1 MMNNRVKLMVAAVTA
16 LSISSAWGQDQ
27 MSAGSMQESAP
38 TDQVKAS
45 KGKAQAQHGKKKP
58 AKTPPKAGSGK
69 EMMEMMPGMDHGGM
83 SHEATPAMAG
93 SMPGMKHDESDGDAS
108 TPKQDMSGMDHGSGA
123 MDNGDMKMQGG
134 SAPPDARDPHAW
146 SGGYTLDSGPYALPG
161 QRRLRLA
168 DERNFGA
175 LLVDRLERVYTNDGN
190 ATAYDALAWFGRDYD
205 RLVLKAEGDIAGGKL
220 QDARTE
226 LLWGHAVAT
235 FWDTQLG
242 ARYDSGV
249 GPGRGWLALG
259 VQGLAPYWFDVE
271 ATAYLGEQ
279 GRSALR
285 LAASYDLLLTQKLIL
300 QPRVEASLYGKRDAA
315 RAIGSGLSDGA
326 AGLRLRYEITRQ
338 IAPYVGV
345 EWAGKFG
352 ESADFAR
359 TAGKK
364 TDEARWVAGM
374 RFWF

>member
-1 MMNNRVKLMVAAVTA
+1 MTNNRVKLMVATVTA

-27 MSAGSMQESAP
+27 MSAGSMQESVL
-38 TDQVKAS
+38 TDQVNGS
-45 KGKAQAQHGKKKP
+45 KAQAHVQYGKKKP
-58 AKTPPKAGSGK
+58 AKMLRKAGGGK
-69 EMMEMMPGMDHGGM
+69 EMMPGMDHGGM
-83 SHEATPAMAG
+83 SHEATSAMAG
-93 SMPGMKHDESDGDAS
+93 SMPGMNHDAPSGDAS
-108 TPKQDMSGMDHGSGA
+108 TPKQDMSGMDHGSGG
-123 MDNGDMKMQGG
+123 MDQGDMKMQGG

-161 QRRLRLA
+161 QRQLRLA
-168 DERNFGA
+168 DEHNFGA
-175 LLVDRLERVYTNDGN
+175 LLVDRLERMNTNDGN
-190 ATAYDALAWFGRDYD
+190 VTAYDTLAWFGRDYD

-249 GPGRGWLALG
+249 GAGRGWLALG
-259 VQGLAPYWFDVE
+259 IQGLASYWFDVE

-279 GRSALR
+279 GRSALQ
-285 LAASYDLLLTQKLIL
+285 LAATYDLLLTQKLIL
-300 QPRVEASLYGKRDAA
+300 QPRVEANLYGKRDVAS
-315 RAIGSGLSDGA
+315 AIGSGLSDGV

-359 TAGKK
+359 AAGKK
-364 TDEARWVAGM
+364 TDESRWVAGV

>member
-1 MMNNRVKLMVAAVTA
+1 MTNNRVKLMVATVTA

-38 TDQVKAS
+38 TDQVNGS
-45 KGKAQAQHGKKKP
+45 KAQAHAQHGKKKP
-58 AKTPPKAGSGK
+58 AKMPPKAGGGK
-69 EMMEMMPGMDHGGM
+69 EMMPGMDHGGM

-93 SMPGMKHDESDGDAS
+93 SMPGMNHDALSGDAS
-108 TPKQDMSGMDHGSGA
+108 TPKQGMSGMDHGSGG
-123 MDNGDMKMQGG
+123 MGQGDMKMQGG

-161 QRRLRLA
+161 QRQLRLA
-168 DERNFGA
+168 DEHNFGA
-175 LLVDRLERVYTNDGN
+175 LLVDRLERMNTNDGN
-190 ATAYDALAWFGRDYD
+190 VTAYDALAWFGRDYD

-249 GPGRGWLALG
+249 GAGRGWLALG
-259 VQGLAPYWFDVE
+259 IQGLAPYWFDVE

-300 QPRVEASLYGKRDAA
+300 QPRVEANLYGKRDAA

-352 ESADFAR
+352 ETADFAR
-359 TAGKK
+359 AAGKK
-364 TDEARWVAGM
+364 TDEARWVAGV

>member
-1 MMNNRVKLMVAAVTA
+1 MMSNRVKWMVAAVTA

-27 MSAGSMQESAP
+27 MSAGSMQESVP
-38 TDQVKAS
+38 TDQVNGSKVKAHV
-45 KGKAQAQHGKKKP
+45 QHGSKP
-58 AKTPPKAGSGK
+58 PAAATPKADGN
-69 EMMEMMPGMDHGGM
+69 MDTMPGMN
-83 SHEATPAMAG
+83 
-93 SMPGMKHDESDGDAS
+93 HDKPSGDAS
-108 TPKQDMSGMDHGSGA
+108 TQKQDMSGMDHGSGG
-123 MDNGDMKMQGG
+123 MDSGDMQMQGG

-146 SGGYTLDSGPYALPG
+146 SGGYTLGSGPYALPG
-161 QRRLRLA
+161 QRQLRLA
-168 DERNFGA
+168 DERNFAA

-190 ATAYDALAWFGRDYD
+190 ATAYDAQAWFGRDYD

-326 AGLRLRYEITRQ
+326 AGLRLRYEFTRQ

-352 ESADFAR
+352 ETADFAR
-359 TAGKK
+359 VAGKK
-364 TDEARWVAGM
+364 TSEARWVAGV